1 MVRPAAQCHV
11 GDGMADTIRL
21 DKLLGHTGWGT
32 RKEIRELCR
41 SGAVAVNGIS
51 CRDSSLKVQPGRD
64 TVTVKG
70 EPVSYEKFYYLMLY
84 KPEGIL
90 SATEDPHA
98 RTVIDLLPRQFSGA
112 GPFPVGRLDKDT
124 TGLLLLTNDGQW
136 AHRITSPKKHVPK
149 VYIAR
154 VAGSVPGDIGERFA
168 AGLVLD
174 DGLVCLPAKA
184 VCSGEGELTITVQE
198 GKFHQVKRMCAAVGL
213 TVEALHR
220 VRIGSLSLDE
230 TLTPGTWRSLTETER
245 DAVFRSAETD

>member
-1 MVRPAAQCHV
+1 
-11 GDGMADTIRL
+11 MANTIRL

-32 RKEIRELCR
+32 RKEIKELCR
-41 SGAVAVNGIS
+41 SGAVAVNGMS
-51 CRDSSLKVQPGRD
+51 CRDSSQKVQPGRD
-64 TVTVKG
+64 AVTVKG
-70 EPVSYEKFYYLMLY
+70 QAVSYEEFYYLMLY
-84 KPEGIL
+84 KPEGVL
-90 SATEDPHA
+90 SATEDPRA
-98 RTVIDLLPRQFSGA
+98 QTVIDLLPQQFSSA
-112 GPFPVGRLDKDT
+112 GLFPVGRLDKDT

-154 VAGSVPGDIGERFA
+154 VAGCIPEDIGERFA

-184 VCSGEGELTITVQE
+184 VRSGEQELTITVQE

-220 VRIGSLSLDE
+220 MRIGKVILDRA
-230 TLTPGTWRSLTETER
+230 LTPGAWRPLTETER
-245 DAVFRSAETD
+245 EAVFASSGTD